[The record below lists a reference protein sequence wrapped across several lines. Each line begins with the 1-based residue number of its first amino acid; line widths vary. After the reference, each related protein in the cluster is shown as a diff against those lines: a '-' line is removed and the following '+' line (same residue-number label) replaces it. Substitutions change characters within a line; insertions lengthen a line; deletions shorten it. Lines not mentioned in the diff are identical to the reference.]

1 MTTTK
6 IQTAMNKINLLN
18 VLIEESAECL
28 IDAHTP
34 FADYNKARQAMSV
47 EIDDAR
53 RHFDDREGEF
63 LVDVETCQEWRTEDG
78 YGYTVGIEELTVQ
91 E

>member
-1 MTTTK
+1 MKK
-6 IQTAMNKINLLN
+6 IYLVT

-34 FADYNKARQAMSV
+34 FTDYDKARQAMSV
-47 EIDDAR
+47 AIEDAQKQFPD
-53 RHFDDREGEF
+53 HKGEL
-63 LVDVETCQEWRTEDG
+63 LVDVETYREWRTEDG
-78 YGYTVGIEELTVQ
+78 YGYTVGIEELTLQ